1 MLQST
6 PPDLYMNM
14 AQFSEMKLAAR
25 QDSRAAS
32 RSAAQ
37 QFEGLFIQMMLKNMR
52 SAAKMDESM
61 HSSNMDFYTDM
72 YDKQISMMLSQQGGI
87 GIADLLEKQLNRF
100 LPEGQSTAEKGG
112 KDLPVYRLS
121 VKATSSLPLPV
132 MSYQATNPAVAAY
145 ELNETEVAP
154 EVPAQG
160 SVQSLQSQTVEPFY
174 GWDQASSFVS
184 DLWPHAERAA
194 ERLGVSAQVLVAQ
207 SALETGWGRHT
218 MRKADGSV
226 AFNLFGIKASRG
238 WAGQSVVHNTLEFRG
253 GAMQQ
258 EAARFRAYDSVG
270 EALDD
275 YVDFV
280 KGHSRYQRALDNA
293 GNDAQY
299 IRELHQAG
307 YATDPHYADK
317 ILGIM
322 KGQTFN
328 DALASLEISN
338 RMVG

>member
-1 MLQST
+1 MLPST

-32 RSAAQ
+32 KSAAQ

-72 YDKQISMMLSQQGGI
+72 YDKQISMMLSKQGGI

-100 LPEGQSTAEKGG
+100 LPEGQAAAEKGG
-112 KDLPVYRLS
+112 KELPVYRLP
-121 VKATSSLPLPV
+121 VKASTSLPLPV
-132 MSYQATNPAVAAY
+132 MTYQATNPAVEAY
-145 ELNETEVAP
+145 ELKETVNKEEANTQ
-154 EVPAQG
+154 EKIR
-160 SVQSLQSQTVEPFY
+160 SLQAKTVEPFY
-174 GWDQASSFVS
+174 GWDKASSFVN

-194 ERLGVSAQVLVAQ
+194 KRIGVSAQVLVAQ
-207 SALETGWGRHT
+207 SALETGWGKHT
-218 MRKADGSV
+218 MRKTDGSV

-238 WAGQSVVHNTLEFRG
+238 WGGQSVVHNTLEFRG

-293 GNDAQY
+293 GNDALY

-307 YATDPHYADK
+307 YATDPDYADK

-322 KGQTFN
+322 QGQTFN
-328 DALASLEISN
+328 DALAVLDINN
-338 RMVG
+338 RMVS